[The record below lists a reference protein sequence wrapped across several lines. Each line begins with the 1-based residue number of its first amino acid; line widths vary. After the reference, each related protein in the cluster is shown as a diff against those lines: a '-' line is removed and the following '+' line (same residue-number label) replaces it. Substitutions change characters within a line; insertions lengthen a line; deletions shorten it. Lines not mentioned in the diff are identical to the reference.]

1 MNQGV
6 LAHAEEHS
14 KGTHTHTKKLPITP
28 FKYLKVSL
36 RAHRYFESELFR
48 RKKKK
53 FPDPRSSP
61 DLLIQSPAHKSWSH
75 RISKFKTIQ
84 RISTCQSKKL
94 QFKFTIQV
102 F

>member
-53 FPDPRSSP
+53 IPRPAFEPRPLNPGSSAQIMEP
-61 DLLIQSPAHKSWSH
+61 PHLQIQNHLKDQQLSIKEVA
-75 RISKFKTIQ
+75 
-84 RISTCQSKKL
+84 
-94 QFKFTIQV
+94 V
-102 F
+102 